1 MLLRAVQFLFVAA
14 CCVNDQGSADA
25 CRTVSNYKKE
35 ISSQTSCTVC
45 YLLLRAVQFLF
56 VAACR
61 VNDQGS
67 ADACRTVSNYKK
79 EISSQTSFAM
89 TKVQQMPVAQLANT
103 KKNIWVCNSTISTAE

>member
-1 MLLRAVQFLFVAA
+1 MAVVCHIPCSLLSVAACCTVCYLLLRAVQFLFVAT
-14 CCVNDQGSADA
+14 CRVNDQGSADA

-79 EISSQTSFAM
+79 
-89 TKVQQMPVAQLANT
+89 K
-103 KKNIWVCNSTISTAE
+103 